1 MKSALVT
8 LFLCA
13 ISLAATQTNAFAQAT
28 ASPEVVVR
36 NFYEAYLNSL
46 NQNEDPLTKRRTELS
61 KLVTRRLMASL
72 DRARKRGLDADYFL
86 DAQDWDETW
95 EKNITTSS
103 AGIHGLRAT
112 VNVVLK
118 GDSFG
123 EHKLRVLVR
132 KETGVWKIDSVNG
145 QVNP

>member
-13 ISLAATQTNAFAQAT
+13 ISLAAAQITAFAQST

-103 AGIHGLRAT
+103 LGIQGLRAT
-112 VNVVLK
+112 INVVLK

-123 EHKLRVLVR
+123 EHKLRVDVR
-132 KETGVWKIDSVNG
+132 KEAGVWKIDSVNG
-145 QVNP
+145 QANP